1 MSSILNK
8 AVLIKMEVAMSRYL
22 ELEDRE
28 NADESREE
36 ARLII
41 AAAKK

>member
-1 MSSILNK
+1 LLSDLGK
-8 AVLIKMEVAMSRYL
+8 AKDAAVAMSRYL
-22 ELEDRE
+22 QLEDRE
-28 NADESREE
+28 SADESRED